1 MQQTNRTILF
11 EEVNPDVGDLLQLIG
26 EQNGRQSLT
35 DDELWEIN
43 RRREVNSFDEFIK
56 KFAPG
61 VNMLLDTNHR
71 TVQFSRGHLGSGEE
85 HISLNEE
92 ASLFS
97 MLVYIMEAKK
107 RKKYIYGWLFP
118 RK

>member
-43 RRREVNSFDEFIK
+43 RRLEVNSFDEFIK

-61 VNMLLDTNHR
+61 VNMLLDTNYR
-71 TVQFSRGHLGSGEE
+71 TS
-85 HISLNEE
+85 I
-92 ASLFS
+92 
-97 MLVYIMEAKK
+97 
-107 RKKYIYGWLFP
+107 P
-118 RK
+118 

>member
-43 RRREVNSFDEFIK
+43 RR
-56 KFAPG
+56 
-61 VNMLLDTNHR
+61 
-71 TVQFSRGHLGSGEE
+71 
-85 HISLNEE
+85 
-92 ASLFS
+92 
-97 MLVYIMEAKK
+97 
-107 RKKYIYGWLFP
+107 
-118 RK
+118 